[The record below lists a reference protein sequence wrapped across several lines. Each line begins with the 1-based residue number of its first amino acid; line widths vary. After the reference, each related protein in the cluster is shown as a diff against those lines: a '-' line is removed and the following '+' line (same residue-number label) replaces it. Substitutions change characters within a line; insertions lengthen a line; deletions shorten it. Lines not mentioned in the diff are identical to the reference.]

1 MERSISK
8 FVLFL
13 GLNFFFCPA
22 VSIYKQIRI
31 HQLKNSN
38 LSQIFAY
45 FELDLQ
51 KFEQVE
57 ADIRFFDWSELKLKK
72 ENRTR
77 KLFGQMK
84 YFVPAD
90 NSFQVEM
97 TSFTK
102 QGGEYRKLPFRVAR
116 KNLCDFYQNSKNF
129 YHELAAVSDLPMPF
143 VCPLANVSKES
154 NFISFHCELTFISFQ
169 QPGNLYGQRIHSDV
183 QTHSINY
190 FT

>member
-22 VSIYKQIRI
+22 VSIYKQISI

-116 KNLCDFYQNSKNF
+116 KICAISTKTAKISITSSPLCRICRC
-129 YHELAAVSDLPMPF
+129 L
-143 VCPLANVSKES
+143 
-154 NFISFHCELTFISFQ
+154 
-169 QPGNLYGQRIHSDV
+169 LYVHLQM
-183 QTHSINY
+183 
-190 FT
+190 